1 MDLANLTVNNV
12 FAILLVFSR
21 IGTILM
27 ILPGIGDSYVGVR
40 FRLLLALSISILI
53 SHLIPNLPPY
63 PNSPFILTKIL
74 LIEMFIGVFIGLLI
88 KSMLTIVHIV
98 GSAIASSSGLGSA
111 MLFDPSQNTQGAIVA
126 SFFSILSV
134 TLIFSS
140 DLHHL
145 FIRGFSDSYEIFRA
159 GEEIDMA
166 DFTDYFLENFRE
178 IFIMSIKMLAPQ
190 LVVSILMLMAAGV
203 LSRLMP
209 ALQIFF
215 LITPIQLLV
224 TFAILMLTLSSIMT
238 WYIDNIGVVASNF
251 LSN

>member
-1 MDLANLTVNNV
+1 
-12 FAILLVFSR
+12 
-21 IGTILM
+21 
-27 ILPGIGDSYVGVR
+27 
-40 FRLLLALSISILI
+40 
-53 SHLIPNLPPY
+53 
-63 PNSPFILTKIL
+63 
-74 LIEMFIGVFIGLLI
+74 MFIGVFIGLLI